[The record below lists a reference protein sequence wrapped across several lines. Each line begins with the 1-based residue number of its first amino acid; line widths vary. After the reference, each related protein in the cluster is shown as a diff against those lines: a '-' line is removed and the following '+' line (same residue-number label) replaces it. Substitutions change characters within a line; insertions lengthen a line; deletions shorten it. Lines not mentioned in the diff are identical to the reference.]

1 MKQKQDTR
9 NNSLVERKSLQVTE
23 TATIDY
29 PQRVNGFH
37 ATSDDKAHL
46 QEFLFA
52 LRKYWL
58 LIAGV
63 TILIT
68 ALVGVY
74 MARQPNVYE
83 AAVRVQV
90 DLENSSPTLG
100 TTKGGTYVVNP
111 VNDPAYFNTQLQILT
126 SPRLLRQVVKD
137 LDLERDPGFRLPQQS
152 VAPSRLQ
159 KLFGQTANET
169 TSNVVLATGDA
180 DDDAELSREDLAE
193 ATRLAPYVEA
203 LKLGLKAEPVKEVRL
218 PIKETRLIDLT
229 YSYSDP
235 QLAAKI
241 VNKVAHVFVVSNL
254 ERKTSSNQSTG
265 NILQQRIVDLQTQ
278 IKEQENQLLEYA
290 KNHQI
295 LSLDATQN
303 TVVERLTNLNRQLLE
318 AENERKVAEA
328 AYQAALAPGAA
339 DALASGGAREPN
351 DTEARLSQLVQR
363 RSQLMVDFTAQ
374 WPEVK
379 EIDNQIAALEK
390 QLKQMRSH
398 ASTVVITNLSTQYRQ
413 GVTRER
419 ALRSAFNQQRAETLA
434 QNEAAVNYRILQQE
448 IETNRGLLDGMLQRS
463 KENEAA
469 LAAMRNN
476 IHVSDYAVIPTVA
489 VGPKR
494 MLFTGVAFALALL
507 LGVGLAVL
515 FGYLDDSFRSTDDLE
530 RTLNLRALAAIPSTN
545 GTRHS
550 LRSTPRASLSAN
562 GNVNSQPELLHE
574 PDHPLP
580 FREAYRQLRTSML
593 LSARRGDFK
602 TLLVTSSTPGEGRS
616 MMAANTAL
624 SLSRTGALVL
634 VIDADLR
641 KPNQHK
647 IFDLQNEQG
656 LTTLLSEG
664 FDPRDPLRYVQHSER
679 RIGVL
684 TAGPVYDDS
693 AELLGTDQ
701 MREIVQSLRN
711 IYDYVIIDSPP
722 ISYFTDAV
730 LISSL
735 VDRVVLVVDSYKSS
749 RETVKRSNQLLQ
761 DAGAPTF
768 GLVLSNV
775 KEPRYNLRHYT
786 TQTYAE
792 A

>member
-23 TATIDY
+23 ATSVDY

-126 SPRLLRQVVKD
+126 SPRLLRRVVKD
-137 LDLERDPGFRLPQQS
+137 LDLEHDPGFRLQPNA
-152 VAPSRLQ
+152 APSRLQ
-159 KLFGQTANET
+159 QLFGQTASAG
-169 TSNVVLATGDA
+169 TSSVDLVAADA

-203 LKLGLKAEPVKEVRL
+203 LKVGLKAEPVKEARL

-351 DTEARLSQLVQR
+351 DTEARLSQLLQR

-390 QLKQMRSH
+390 QLRQMRSH
-398 ASTVVITNLSTQYRQ
+398 ASTVVITNLSTHYRQ
-413 GVTRER
+413 GVARER
-419 ALRSAFNQQRAETLA
+419 ALRGAFNQQRAETLA

-507 LGVGLAVL
+507 LGIGLAVM

-545 GTRHS
+545 GT
-550 LRSTPRASLSAN
+550 LVSTPRASLSSN
-562 GNVNSQPELLHE
+562 GNGNSQQELLHE
-574 PDHPLP
+574 PDDPLP

-593 LSARRGDFK
+593 LSARRSDFK

-641 KPNQHK
+641 KPSQHK

-664 FDPRDPLRYVQHSER
+664 FDQQDPLRYVQHSER

-701 MREIVQSLRN
+701 MREIVQSLRG

-775 KEPRYNLRHYT
+775 KEPRYNLRRYT

>member
-1 MKQKQDTR
+1 MSVMKQKQPDK
-9 NNSLVERKSLQVTE
+9 SLVRQKSLQVVE
-23 TATIDY
+23 SAPIDY
-29 PQRVNGFH
+29 AQPLSTFH
-37 ATSDDKAHL
+37 SPSDDKAHL

-68 ALVGVY
+68 ALVGFY

-90 DLENSSPTLG
+90 DLENSNPTLG
-100 TTKGGTYVVNP
+100 TGKGGTYVVNP

-126 SPRLLRQVVKD
+126 SPRLLRRVVKD
-137 LDLERDPGFRLPQQS
+137 LDLEHDPAFRLPS
-152 VAPSRLQ
+152 TAPSRLQ
-159 KLFGQTANET
+159 RIFGQPSTTTNVDANFSE
-169 TSNVVLATGDA
+169 ADA
-180 DDDAELSREDLAE
+180 DDEVELSREDLAE
-193 ATRLAPYVEA
+193 ATRLAPYVEI
-203 LKLGLKAEPVKEVRL
+203 LKLGLKAEPVKEARL

-229 YSYSDP
+229 FAHSDP
-235 QLAAKI
+235 QLAARI

-254 ERKTSSNQSTG
+254 ERKTASNKSTG
-265 NILQQRIVDLQTQ
+265 DILQQRIADLQTQ
-278 IKEQENQLLEYA
+278 IKDQETQLLDYA

-295 LSLDATQN
+295 LSLDAAQN

-328 AYQAALAPGAA
+328 AYQAALTPGAA

-351 DTEARLSQLVQR
+351 DTETRLSQLVQR

-379 EIDNQIAALEK
+379 EIDNQIAVLEN
-390 QLKQMRSH
+390 QLKQMRSR
-398 ASTVVITNLSTQYRQ
+398 ASSVVITNLSTHYRQ
-413 GVTRER
+413 SMARER
-419 ALRSAFNQQRAETLA
+419 SLRGAFNEQRAETLA

-448 IETNRGLLDGMLQRS
+448 IETNRGLLEGMLQRS

-476 IHVSDYAVIPTVA
+476 IHVSDYAVIPTVP

-515 FGYLDDSFRSTDDLE
+515 FGYLDDSFRSTEDLE
-530 RTLNLRALAAIPSTN
+530 RTLNLRALAAIPSAN
-545 GTRHS
+545 GGRHS
-550 LRSTPRASLSAN
+550 LRGARGALSN
-562 GNVNSQPELLHE
+562 GNGSSQAELLLE
-574 PDHPLP
+574 PDDPLP
-580 FREAYRQLRTSML
+580 FREAYRRLRTSML

-602 TLLVTSSTPGEGRS
+602 SLLVTSSMPGEGRS
-616 MMAANTAL
+616 MAAANTAL
-624 SLSRTGALVL
+624 TLARTGALVL

-647 IFDLQNEQG
+647 IFELDNEQG
-656 LTTLLSEG
+656 LTTILSRG
-664 FDPRDPLRYVQHSER
+664 FDSSDPLRYVQHTER

-684 TAGPVYDDS
+684 TAGPVFDDS
-693 AELLGTDQ
+693 AELLSTGQ
-701 MREIVQSLRN
+701 LREIVETFCG

-730 LISSL
+730 LLSSV

-749 RETVKRSNQLLQ
+749 RETVKRSHQLLQ
-761 DAGAPTF
+761 DAGAPTL

-775 KEPRYNLRHYT
+775 REPRYKLGHYT
-786 TQTYAE
+786 TQAYAE